1 MKTNILK
8 LVRWWTLVLCCVLLS
23 AARAQ
28 DVETPAAGKDAT
40 VQAPGGAGG
49 EAERGARAPA
59 HKADD
64 ERRAEEALKAP
75 GAHKADDARQDDQA
89 REANDAHKAD
99 GAEKGDEATDDEQS
113 DDSARRESEAS
124 RTTSSSDGDDEWA
137 GSNRHRYHHRHND
150 ADGDAVVSIGHK
162 AELLA
167 GQHAESVVAIFGSAV
182 SAGDVDN
189 AVVSVFGA
197 AHVTGKVGDAVVAVL
212 GSVYVNSEVDGD
224 VVSILGKVELGPEA
238 RVRGNVVIVGGD
250 LTRDPSATIDGH
262 VQTIVSTDWEGFD
275 WLRPWVNRC
284 LLYGRPLAFTSGIG
298 WAWGIALGLLALY
311 VFTAFLFRGAVE
323 HCVKVFEAKPSHSI
337 LAALLT
343 MLLTPVLF
351 VLLFITVLG
360 IAAVPFLAFGLLC
373 AAAFGKVVMLAFI
386 GRRCT
391 PMLADDP
398 VKHTVVGVAVGG
410 AIVLVLYTIP
420 FIGFIVYKLLGIL
433 GLGVVVYALLIAM
446 RSGRIARAAARNGG
460 GGPNAGGVGPNGGGP
475 GGGVGPQ
482 AGVGP
487 GGGAGPAGG
496 GAQAAGFSGTATG
509 GTAEGA
515 AAGSTGTATGGTAE
529 DAAAGAASGGRPE
542 FGDFNAR
549 SDPPLGGFTSSSSS
563 SSPNSPGGGFSSSAA
578 SGPTMSSATI
588 AALPRAGFG
597 IRIGALLLDIVLI
610 GIVLHQF
617 HESTRLELIV
627 LATYGA
633 VMWKLKG
640 STIGG
645 IICGLQVVRL
655 DGRPIDW
662 PTAIVRALSCFLSL
676 AVVGLGFL
684 WIAIDSE
691 RQSWHDKIAGTAV
704 VRAPKGASLL

>member
-1 MKTNILK
+1 M
-8 LVRWWTLVLCCVLLS
+8 
-23 AARAQ
+23 
-28 DVETPAAGKDAT
+28 
-40 VQAPGGAGG
+40 
-49 EAERGARAPA
+49 
-59 HKADD
+59 
-64 ERRAEEALKAP
+64 
-75 GAHKADDARQDDQA
+75 
-89 REANDAHKAD
+89 
-99 GAEKGDEATDDEQS
+99 
-113 DDSARRESEAS
+113 
-124 RTTSSSDGDDEWA
+124 
-137 GSNRHRYHHRHND
+137 
-150 ADGDAVVSIGHK
+150 
-162 AELLA
+162 
-167 GQHAESVVAIFGSAV
+167 
-182 SAGDVDN
+182 
-189 AVVSVFGA
+189 
-197 AHVTGKVGDAVVAVL
+197 

-238 RVRGNVVIVGGD
+238 RIRGNVVTIGGD
-250 LTRDPSATIDGH
+250 LIKDPSATIDGH
-262 VQTIVSTDWEGFD
+262 VQTVISTDWEGFD
-275 WLRPWVNRC
+275 WLRPWVERC
-284 LLYGRPLAFTSGIG
+284 LLYGRPLAFTPGIE

-311 VFTAFLFRGAVE
+311 VFIAFLFRGAVE
-323 HCVKVFEAKPSHSI
+323 HCVRLFESNPGHSI

-373 AAAFGKVVMLAFI
+373 AAAFGKVVILAFI

-420 FIGFIVYKLLGIL
+420 FIGFVVYKLLGIL
-433 GLGVVVYALLIAM
+433 GLGVVVYALLVAM
-446 RSGRIARAAARNGG
+446 RSGRQARVAARNGG
-460 GGPNAGGVGPNGGGP
+460 LGPNGGGGL
-475 GGGVGPQ
+475 GG
-482 AGVGP
+482 GVGP
-487 GGGAGPAGG
+487 GGGAGPGMGGGVGPGAGVGPGGGVGPGASVGTGG
-496 GAQAAGFSGTATG
+496 GAGPAGGVGSPGNFGGAAADAGPSGEAGIWAGDRMGSGPIGGGAHATSSDPMGGGAGAAGFRPMGGAGAMGSGPMGGEAGATGSGPVGEGAGTA
-509 GTAEGA
+509 GA
-515 AAGSTGTATGGTAE
+515 AAN
-529 DAAAGAASGGRPE
+529 GRPE

-549 SDPPLGGFTSSSSS
+549 SDSPPGGSASSASSAGANSTGSGFTA
-563 SSPNSPGGGFSSSAA
+563 SPPPAA
-578 SGPTMSSATI
+578 TMSPAAM

-597 IRIGALLLDIVLI
+597 IRMGALLLDIVLV
-610 GIVLHQF
+610 GIVLHQI
-617 HESTRLELIV
+617 HESTRLELLV

-645 IICGLQVVRL
+645 IICGLQVVRV

-684 WIAIDSE
+684 WIAIDSD